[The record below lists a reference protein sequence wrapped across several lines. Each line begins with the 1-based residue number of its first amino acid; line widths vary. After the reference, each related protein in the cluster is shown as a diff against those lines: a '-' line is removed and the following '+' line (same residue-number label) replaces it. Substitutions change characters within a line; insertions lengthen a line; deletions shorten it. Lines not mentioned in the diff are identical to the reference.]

1 MALVEQPPMQEPNV
15 WQRWGQVGIG
25 RRCTG
30 RSALSRRPGRFIFEK
45 PTVAQLKKAKRSSKS
60 SIKAEQT

>member
-1 MALVEQPPMQEPNV
+1 MLTKMALVEQPPMQGPNV

-30 RSALSRRPGRFIFEK
+30 RSALSRRPG
-45 PTVAQLKKAKRSSKS
+45 
-60 SIKAEQT
+60 